1 MSNGSKGFPK
11 MRTPQ
16 ETVDMTNLS
25 ISEQIS
31 RVDEAIN
38 EAQYGLGTILLTSSH
53 MVGTYALP
61 KSLKKKIK
69 CKISPSSI
77 AGEWKLDIRP
87 QI

>member
-1 MSNGSKGFPK
+1 MSSGSKGFPK
-11 MRTPQ
+11 MGKPQ

-25 ISEQIS
+25 IPEQIA

-38 EAQYGLGTILLTSSH
+38 EAQYGVETTFLTSSH

>member
-1 MSNGSKGFPK
+1 VSSGSKGFLK
-11 MRTPQ
+11 MRKPQ

-38 EAQYGLGTILLTSSH
+38 ETQYGVGTTLLTSSQ
-53 MVGTYALP
+53 MVATYALP
-61 KSLKKKIK
+61 KSLKKNIK
-69 CKISPSSI
+69 CKISPSS
-77 AGEWKLDIRP
+77 ASGEWKLDIRP

>member
-11 MRTPQ
+11 MGKSQ

-31 RVDEAIN
+31 RVDEAMN
-38 EAQYGLGTILLTSSH
+38 EAQDGVGTILLTSSH

-69 CKISPSSI
+69 CKISPSATS
-77 AGEWKLDIRP
+77 GEWKLDIGP
-87 QI
+87 QM